1 VTRIVR
7 AALIAV
13 ALYVAADL
21 LDLGPFDEAGATGRA
36 RVVRVID
43 GDTVHLRGV
52 GRVRLIGVNTPERG
66 RCFDDAATR
75 FTQAQIGGRRV
86 RYELGDEEKDRYGR
100 TLAYLYADGEMHN
113 LALVRRGYAE
123 TLTIPPNDRFAKR
136 FERAERRA
144 RRAATGRWG
153 ACR

>member
-1 VTRIVR
+1 MTRILR

-21 LDLGPFDEAGATGRA
+21 LDLGPLDEAGATGRA

-43 GDTVHLRGV
+43 GDTVQLRSV
-52 GRVRLIGVNTPERG
+52 GRVRLIGVDTPERG

-75 FTQAQIGGRRV
+75 FTQARIGGRRV
-86 RYELGDEEKDRYGR
+86 RYELGDDEKDRYGR
-100 TLAYLYADGEMHN
+100 TLAYLHRGGEMHN
-113 LALVRRGYAE
+113 LALVQRGFAE

-136 FERAERRA
+136 FRRAERRA
-144 RRAATGRWG
+144 RRDGVGRWG
-153 ACR
+153 ACG

>member
-1 VTRIVR
+1 MTRIVR

-43 GDTVHLRGV
+43 GDTVQLRGV
-52 GRVRLIGVNTPERG
+52 GRVRLIGVDTPERG

-75 FTQAQIGGRRV
+75 FTQARIGGRRV
-86 RYELGDEEKDRYGR
+86 RYELGDDEKDRYGR
-100 TLAYLYADGEMHN
+100 TLAYLHRGGEMHN
-113 LALVRRGYAE
+113 LALVQRGFAE

-136 FERAERRA
+136 FRRAERRA
-144 RRAATGRWG
+144 RRDGVGRWG
-153 ACR
+153 ACG